1 MITKFLSLAALITS
15 AALFSL
21 DQNNPQDP
29 IFYVVSGGQLVEV
42 VRMLLSLFVVMAV
55 FATLPKNP
63 VFRTGLKFTGAGLML
78 AGFIGSYIGYVYIAP
93 IKPVDFLMFAEAGI
107 ILMLVSLSPQKSSR
121 PSPTKRP
128 KRVGA
133 KLAPAS

>member
-29 IFYVVSGGQLVEV
+29 VFFIVSGGQLVEIL
-42 VRMLLSLFVVMAV
+42 RIFLSLFVVMAV

-63 VFRTGLKFTGAGLML
+63 IFRTALKYVGIGFILAGL
-78 AGFIGSYIGYVYIAP
+78 IGSYIGYVYIAP
-93 IKPVDFLMFAEAGI
+93 IKPVDFMMITEAGI
-107 ILMLVSLSPQKSSR
+107 ILMLVSLSPQKSAR
-121 PSPTKRP
+121 PTSTKRP

-133 KLAPAS
+133 RLAPAS